1 MKQKMVFKV
10 QMNDGQKSMSKA
22 LGAVAG
28 TPGVIQ
34 LGLEGEDKSQVMVIG
49 DGVDAAKLT
58 MILRKKVGHTELVSV
73 EENKDVKKD
82 PKPSVEPTVC
92 NYPCSYAPP
101 QPLCFEVRPSYN
113 DQCSIL

>member
-1 MKQKMVFKV
+1 MKREVVIEVTVNCEKCRIQAFKDV
-10 QMNDGQKSMSKA
+10 SKA
-22 LGAVAG
+22 R
-28 TPGVIQ
+28 GVIQ